1 MYTIFKDSTIL
12 LVDDVPENLTVLGSI
27 FSSLNSELIAVQ
39 DGKQAIEIAESEKP
53 DLILL
58 DISMPGMNGFEVC
71 KSLKSNPET
80 KDIPVIIVSAKVS
93 SEDITRGFESGAVD
107 YVTKPFNHTELIA
120 RADTHLT
127 LSKAIKEREKLLHDK
142 DKFISLIAHDIKSP
156 LSGVMS
162 LMKLISEDYDAFDE
176 VERREMLND
185 IYESLNAQYKFVVD
199 LLDWGRLQ
207 LGRIELNKESI
218 DPKIIVEAVTSL
230 HKLNAENKGVN
241 LKTVFNTEDK
251 FEADPTHIDTILT
264 NLVSNA
270 VKFTKQGGDVKVQ
283 VDSYAGKIK
292 ISVQDTGVGMSEED
306 KAKLFKNDIIHT
318 TPGTNQEIGT
328 GLGLLLVRELAEKNG
343 GKLDF
348 DSELGKGTTF
358 FVTFPIS

>member
-27 FSSLNSELIAVQ
+27 FSSLQCELIAVQ
-39 DGKQAIEIAESEKP
+39 DGKQAVELAESEKP

-58 DISMPGMNGFEVC
+58 DISMPGMDGFDVC
-71 KSLKSNPET
+71 KSLKNNPKT
-80 KDIPVIIVSAKVS
+80 KEIPIIFVSAKVS
-93 SEDITRGFESGAVD
+93 SEDITKGFEFGAVD
-107 YVTKPFNHTELIA
+107 YVTKPFNHAELKA
-120 RADTHLT
+120 RAKTHLT
-127 LSKAIKEREKLLHDK
+127 LSKAIKDKESLLKDK

-162 LMKLISEDYDAFDE
+162 LMRLISEDYDVFEE
-176 VERREMLND
+176 VERREMLGD

-207 LGRIELNKESI
+207 LGRVDLNKETI
-218 DPKIIVEAVTSL
+218 DPKIIVEAVISL

-241 LKTVFNTEDK
+241 LTSSFNTENK
-251 FEADPTHIDTILT
+251 FEADPTHVDTILT
-264 NLVSNA
+264 NLISNA
-270 VKFTKQGGDVKVQ
+270 IKFTKQDGDVKVE
-283 VDSYAGKIK
+283 VDSNGGELK
-292 ISVQDTGVGMSEED
+292 ISVQDTGIGMSKED

-318 TPGTNQEIGT
+318 TPGTNQEVGT

-343 GKLDF
+343 GTLDF
-348 DSELGKGTTF
+348 DSELDKGTTF
-358 FVTFPIS
+358 FVTFPTS